1 MSDFFACSKCGGAM
15 QEGFILDL
23 LRAGQM
29 PASWIEGEPEKS
41 IFDQARIKG
50 RARYRIRSFRCTKCG
65 LLENYATDDCQIE

>member
-1 MSDFFACSKCGGAM
+1 M

-29 PASWIEGEPEKS
+29 PASWIEGEPQTS
-41 IFDQARIKG
+41 LFDQTTIRG

-65 LLENYATDDCQIE
+65 LLENYAADDCQIE